1 MAKPFLFL
9 RVVFV
14 LIRLEQNPQ
23 NQGSTQDSVS
33 TWRRTRCQIAGL
45 GVEVVFLEKG
55 LEDSRRVLEAL
66 PSVGLHSNSEA
77 AKVGGILMKG
87 QGPLNFLDQ
96 FSLNTVKFVSVVLDG
111 VLGPPR

>member
-1 MAKPFLFL
+1 MMFHTFCFDK
-9 RVVFV
+9 
-14 LIRLEQNPQ
+14 IGTKY
-23 NQGSTQDSVS
+23 QGSTRDSVS